1 MATKL
6 PLWKIETLEDVK
18 QMFENQLQRL
28 DVAYVDFYLLHAL
41 DKEKWEKAKRLGV
54 IEYCEQLKKKG
65 KSAILVFPF
74 MMHMM
79 FLKKS

>member
-41 DKEKWEKAKRLGV
+41 DKEKWEKAKRLGAV
-54 IEYCEQLKKKG
+54 SYTHLAPPCERERDL
-65 KSAILVFPF
+65 SAI
-74 MMHMM
+74 
-79 FLKKS
+79 